1 MKKTPGLAHIFKK
14 TIKLKDK
21 TTKLLSNLG

>member
-1 MKKTPGLAHIFKK
+1 MKY

-21 TTKLLSNLG
+21 TVFKTA